1 MNYIIMKK
9 YSLPFLAIILLFSC
23 MGGSEQPSGVEVSEM
38 SRDTASAQDI
48 HLVHDVPAYAADNLV
63 NVIVEVPTGTLEK
76 WEVSKTTGQLFL
88 EQKDGQGRRI
98 NYLAFPANYGMIPQ
112 TLLSEANGG
121 DGDPLDV
128 IVLGEAL
135 EQGSIVPCRLIG
147 VIEMRDKGEQ
157 DDKLIAVRTEGNF
170 AHVRDTDQLIEEF
183 PGIDD
188 ILTIWFNN
196 YKRDKVEVLAISDA
210 DRALSI
216 LQAAVQDYQLAKAE

>member
-1 MNYIIMKK
+1 MFK
-9 YSLPFLAIILLFSC
+9 YTLSVLAIIFLSSC
-23 MGGSEQPSGVEVSEM
+23 MGGNETQSNNDSPELGEDSIPK
-38 SRDTASAQDI
+38 DTI
-48 HLVHDVPAYAADNLV
+48 HLVHDVPVYAADNLV

-76 WEVSKTTGQLFL
+76 WEVSKSTGQLFL
-88 EQKDGQGRRI
+88 EEKDGQGRKI

-135 EQGSIVPCRLIG
+135 DQGMIVPCRLIG
-147 VIEMRDKGEQ
+147 VIIMRDKGEQ

-170 AHVRDTDQLIEEF
+170 AHVQDVDQLIEEF

-196 YKRDKVEVLAISDA
+196 YKREKVEVLSISNK
-210 DRALSI
+210 DRAASI
-216 LQAAVQDYQLAKAE
+216 LQAAVKDYQIAGTE

>member
-1 MNYIIMKK
+1 MFK
-9 YSLPFLAIILLFSC
+9 YTLSVLAIIFLSSC
-23 MGGSEQPSGVEVSEM
+23 MGGNETQSNSDSPELDEDSIPKG
-38 SRDTASAQDI
+38 TI
-48 HLVHDVPAYAADNLV
+48 HLVHDVPAYTADNLV
-63 NVIVEVPTGTLEK
+63 NIIVEVPAGTVEK
-76 WEVSKTTGQLFL
+76 WEVSKTTGRLFL
-88 EQKDGQGRRI
+88 EQIEGQGRRI

-135 EQGSIVPCRLIG
+135 EQGSIVTCMLIG

-170 AHVRDTDQLIEEF
+170 AHISDIDQLIEEF
-183 PGIDD
+183 PGIDE

-196 YKRDKVEVLAISDA
+196 YKGDKVEVLAISNA
-210 DRALSI
+210 ERAQGI
-216 LQAAVQDYQLAKAE
+216 LESAIQYYQLAKSE